1 MVFIVMVKEFFDS
14 IPRDILDRSKHL
26 DLVIRS
32 SLCHQAIDDVLSKTV
47 LNGGKRLRPLLTFLT
62 GNLFRVEL
70 DKLTP
75 YARATELVH
84 AASLSHDD
92 VIDNATLRRNA
103 PSINILASNKK
114 AVLAGDY
121 LLSKVIVDLCAAG
134 NLELVSLMSK
144 VIKDLSEGEWLQLD
158 LMVNRNYTRE
168 AILEVAKMK
177 TSSVMS
183 YCTAAP
189 AMIAGESKEVVNA
202 AYDFGVHLGVAF
214 QLIDDTLDFSSS
226 SDKDALLDLENN
238 IVNSVF
244 YEYLEL
250 RPGLVDRFKNV
261 EDLKNLINLNEI
273 QSAVDIVVKR
283 AHEHLELALNNLSI
297 IEKSL
302 KQKYPEKEIDEA
314 LEYLRL
320 IVAFLVLRKN

>member
-1 MVFIVMVKEFFDS
+1 MVFFVMVKEFFDS
-14 IPRDILDRSKHL
+14 IPEDILDRSKHL

-62 GNLFRVEL
+62 GNLFRVDL

-75 YARATELVH
+75 YARASELVH

-92 VIDNATLRRNA
+92 VIDNATLRRGA

-121 LLSKVIVDLCAAG
+121 LLSKVIVDLCAA
-134 NLELVSLMSK
+134 NDLELVSRMSK

-158 LMVNRNYTRE
+158 LLTNRNYSRE

-183 YCTAAP
+183 YCTVAP
-189 AMIAGESKEVVNA
+189 AILAAESKEVIGA
-202 AYDFGVHLGVAF
+202 ASDFGVHLGIAF
-214 QLIDDTLDFSSS
+214 QLIDDTLDFSKT

-238 IVNSVF
+238 VVNAVF
-244 YEYLEL
+244 YEYLES
-250 RPGLVDRFKNV
+250 RSGLIERFKMG
-261 EDLKNLINLNEI
+261 EDLNKLINLNEI
-273 QSAVDIVVKR
+273 QESVDIVVKR
-283 AHEHLELALNNLSI
+283 AHEHLEMALNNLSI

-314 LEYLRL
+314 VEYLRL

>member
-1 MVFIVMVKEFFDS
+1 MVFFVMVKEFFDS
-14 IPRDILDRSKHL
+14 IPEDILDRSKHL

-62 GNLFRVEL
+62 GNLFRVDL

-75 YARATELVH
+75 YARASELVH

-92 VIDNATLRRNA
+92 VIDNATLRRGA
-103 PSINILASNKK
+103 PSINVLASNKK

-121 LLSKVIVDLCAAG
+121 LLSKVIVDLCAA
-134 NLELVSLMSK
+134 NDLELVSRMSK

-158 LMVNRNYTRE
+158 LLTNRNYSRE

-183 YCTAAP
+183 YCTVAP
-189 AMIAGESKEVVNA
+189 AILAAESKEVIGA
-202 AYDFGVHLGVAF
+202 ASDFGVHLGIAF
-214 QLIDDTLDFSSS
+214 QLIDDTLDFSKT

-238 IVNSVF
+238 VVNAVF
-244 YEYLEL
+244 YEYLES
-250 RPGLVDRFKNV
+250 RSGLIERFKMG
-261 EDLKNLINLNEI
+261 EDLNKLINLNEI
-273 QSAVDIVVKR
+273 QESVDIVVKR
-283 AHEHLELALNNLSI
+283 AHEHLEMALNNLSI

-314 LEYLRL
+314 VEYLRL

>member
-1 MVFIVMVKEFFDS
+1 
-14 IPRDILDRSKHL
+14 
-26 DLVIRS
+26 
-32 SLCHQAIDDVLSKTV
+32 
-47 LNGGKRLRPLLTFLT
+47 
-62 GNLFRVEL
+62 
-70 DKLTP
+70 
-75 YARATELVH
+75 
-84 AASLSHDD
+84 
-92 VIDNATLRRNA
+92 
-103 PSINILASNKK
+103 
-114 AVLAGDY
+114 
-121 LLSKVIVDLCAAG
+121 
-134 NLELVSLMSK
+134 MSK

-214 QLIDDTLDFSSS
+214 QLIDDTLDFSTS

-250 RPGLVDRFKNV
+250 RPGLVDRFKNG

-297 IEKSL
+297 IDKSL

>member
-1 MVFIVMVKEFFDS
+1 MVKEFFDS
-14 IPRDILDRSKHL
+14 IPEDILDRSKHL

-62 GNLFRVEL
+62 GNLFRVDL

-75 YARATELVH
+75 YARASELVH

-92 VIDNATLRRNA
+92 VIDNATLRRGA
-103 PSINILASNKK
+103 PSINVLASNKK

-121 LLSKVIVDLCAAG
+121 LLSKVIVDLCAA
-134 NLELVSLMSK
+134 NDLELVSRMSK

-158 LMVNRNYTRE
+158 LLTNRNYSRE

-183 YCTAAP
+183 YCTVAP
-189 AMIAGESKEVVNA
+189 AILAAESKEVIGA
-202 AYDFGVHLGVAF
+202 ASDFGVHLGIAF
-214 QLIDDTLDFSSS
+214 QLIDDTLDFSKT

-238 IVNSVF
+238 VVNAVF
-244 YEYLEL
+244 YEYLES
-250 RPGLVDRFKNV
+250 RSGLIERFKMG
-261 EDLKNLINLNEI
+261 EDLNKLINLNEI
-273 QSAVDIVVKR
+273 QESVDIVVKR
-283 AHEHLELALNNLSI
+283 AHEHLEMALNNLSI

-314 LEYLRL
+314 VEYLRL

>member
-1 MVFIVMVKEFFDS
+1 MVKEFFDS
-14 IPRDILDRSKHL
+14 IPENILDRSKHL

-32 SLCHQAIDDVLSKTV
+32 SLCHQAIDDVLGKSV

-62 GNLFRVEL
+62 GNLFRVDL

-92 VIDNATLRRNA
+92 VIDNATIRRGA
-103 PSINILASNKK
+103 ASINILASNKK

-134 NLELVSLMSK
+134 DLELVSLMSK

-158 LMVNRNYTRE
+158 LLVTRNYTRE

-183 YCTAAP
+183 YCTVAP
-189 AMIAGESKEVVNA
+189 AIISGESKAVIDA
-202 AYDFGVHLGVAF
+202 AYDFGLHLGIAF
-214 QLIDDTLDFSSS
+214 QLIDDTLDFSAT

-238 IVNSVF
+238 VVNAVF
-244 YEYLEL
+244 YEYLES
-250 RPGLVDRFKNV
+250 RAGLIDRFKNG
-261 EDLKNLINLNEI
+261 EDLNKLIKLNEI
-273 QSAVDIVVKR
+273 QESVDIVVKR
-283 AHEHLELALNNLSI
+283 AHEHLEMALNNLST

-302 KQKYPEKEIDEA
+302 KQKYSEKEIDEA
-314 LEYLRL
+314 VEYLRL